1 MAKPT
6 PIQFTVTTTRLISPN
21 MRRITLSGAGIA
33 EYPEHAA
40 GSYVKLVFTQTNQ
53 PKPSLRTYTISHID
67 YDNQCMDLDFVIHAD
82 GGPASVWADKA
93 KPGDIINIG
102 GPGPGKK
109 IALSADWYLLA
120 GDMTAMPAIRN
131 NLKLLADD
139 ARGYLVLEII
149 SQEDKA
155 ALDIAKIPQGLEVIW
170 VINPQPGEMKK
181 FSDAIL
187 ELPWIAG
194 QPSVWIAAE
203 LEEVLKARSHIKTQ
217 PPIEK
222 GNMYI
227 SSYWQHGMTE
237 DRHKVIKKEKL

>member
-6 PIQFTVTTTRLISPN
+6 PLQFSVKSNLLISPN
-21 MRRITLSGAGIA
+21 MRRITVYGEGIA
-33 EYPEHAA
+33 QYPENAA
-40 GSYVKLVFTQTNQ
+40 GNYIKLVFPQEDEQ
-53 PKPSLRTYTISHID
+53 KPCLRTYTISQID
-67 YDNQCMDLDFVIHAD
+67 YEQCTMELDFVIHTD
-82 GGPASVWADKA
+82 GGPASVWADSA
-93 KPGDIINIG
+93 RPGDTIQIG
-102 GPGPGKK
+102 GPGPGKP
-109 IALSADWYLLA
+109 ISLPADWFLIA

-131 NLKLLADD
+131 NLKQLPED

-149 SQEDKA
+149 SEEDKA
-155 ALDIAKIPQGLEVIW
+155 ALDAITIPAALEVIW
-170 VINPQPGEMKK
+170 IINPEPGDLKK

-187 ELPWIAG
+187 QLPWLAG

-222 GNMYI
+222 GKMYI

-237 DRHKVIKKEKL
+237 DRHKVAKKEQL